1 MRLVT
6 AVAHVSAV
14 LWHHYWLRILSIHT
28 SSAVAIGDSCIITLT
43 KLCDTCQVLIAKIHV
58 QAFLMLNL
66 SFQLVDLLLVLVTLR
81 LEIAKLASLLVDE
94 LLLLSTDLLRS
105 FE

>member
-1 MRLVT
+1 M
-6 AVAHVSAV
+6 
-14 LWHHYWLRILSIHT
+14 
-28 SSAVAIGDSCIITLT
+28 
-43 KLCDTCQVLIAKIHV
+43 
-58 QAFLMLNL
+58 FNL

>member
-1 MRLVT
+1 M
-6 AVAHVSAV
+6 
-14 LWHHYWLRILSIHT
+14 
-28 SSAVAIGDSCIITLT
+28 
-43 KLCDTCQVLIAKIHV
+43 
-58 QAFLMLNL
+58 FNL
-66 SFQLVDLLLVLVTLR
+66 SFQVVDLLLVLVTLR